1 VSKLLSVEFGMK
13 QGGKFVVP
21 GINGFTDFREF
32 ANKINYR
39 ADSIVFSDMVI
50 VPSEI
55 AYIKEL
61 KEGGES

>member
-1 VSKLLSVEFGMK
+1 MK